1 MEVDGSSPSS
11 SIDMTLAEEPRIDVL
26 RQARID
32 LAAALRAAAL
42 YGFNEGIDNHF
53 SYAVPGSDDLFLL
66 NPYGPEWS
74 ELHASDLIAVDG
86 EGNVVGGDGEWE
98 ITAFMIHRGVHRARP
113 SARCVFHTHMP
124 YATAVSATEGGFL
137 PALSQAAMGFH
148 GRVETCP
155 YGGLAHAADEGERMG
170 AAVGDST
177 SVVMLENHGVIVI
190 GNDPAEAWSRLYFL
204 ERACQVQILAQS
216 TGRPLIAVPD
226 EVVRATAEQMQRD
239 DVGPGKLFE
248 AVKRRLDRESPGYE
262 L

>member
-1 MEVDGSSPSS
+1 
-11 SIDMTLAEEPRIDVL
+11 MTLAEEPRIDLL

-42 YGFNEGIDNHF
+42 YGYNEGIDNHF

-66 NPYGPEWS
+66 NPYGPDWS
-74 ELHASDLIAVDG
+74 ELRASDLIAVDG
-86 EGNVVGGDGEWE
+86 EGTIVDGEGEWE
-98 ITAFMIHRGVHRARP
+98 ITAFMIHRGVHRARAT
-113 SARCVFHTHMP
+113 ARCVFHTHMP
-124 YATAVSATEGGFL
+124 YATAVSSTEGGFL
-137 PALSQAAMGFH
+137 TGLSQAAMQFH
-148 GRVETCP
+148 GRVATCS

-170 AAVGDST
+170 QAVDDET
-177 SVVMLENHGVIVI
+177 CVVMLENHGVIVI

-204 ERACQVQILAQS
+204 ERACEVQILAQS

-226 EVVRATAEQMQRD
+226 EVVRRTAAQMQND

-248 AVKRRLDRESPGYE
+248 AVKRRLDRESPGYA

>member
-1 MEVDGSSPSS
+1 MA
-11 SIDMTLAEEPRIDVL
+11 LAEEPRVDVL

-42 YGFNEGIDNHF
+42 YGYNEGIDNHF

-66 NPYGPEWS
+66 NPYGPDWS
-74 ELHASDLIAVDG
+74 ELCASDLIAVDG
-86 EGNVVGGDGEWE
+86 EGRVVDGDGEWE

-124 YATAVSATEGGFL
+124 FATAVSATEGGFD
-137 PALSQAAMGFH
+137 PALSQAAMQFH
-148 GRVETCP
+148 GRVATCP

-170 AAVGDST
+170 AAVDDST

-204 ERACQVQILAQS
+204 ERACEVQILAQS
-216 TGRPLIAVPD
+216 TGRPVIVVPE
-226 EVVRATAEQMQRD
+226 EVVRATAAQMQRD
-239 DVGPGKLFE
+239 AAGPAKLFD

>member
-1 MEVDGSSPSS
+1 
-11 SIDMTLAEEPRIDVL
+11 MTLAEEPRIDVL

-74 ELHASDLIAVDG
+74 ELRASDLIAVDG
-86 EGNVVGGDGEWE
+86 EGNVVDGDGEWE

-124 YATAVSATEGGFL
+124 YATAGSAREGGSL

-148 GRVETCP
+148 GRVETCT
-155 YGGLAHAADEGERMG
+155 YGGLAHAANEGKRMG

-177 SVVMLENHGVIVI
+177 SVVMLENHGVVVM
-190 GNDPAEAWSRLYFL
+190 GHDPAEAWSRLYFL
-204 ERACQVQILAQS
+204 ERACQVQVLAQS

-226 EVVRATAEQMQRD
+226 EVVRATAAQMQI
-239 DVGPGKLFE
+239 GKHTSEPQSQFHL
-248 AVKRRLDRESPGYE
+248 VCRLLPEKTKSRSCSACPCV
-262 L
+262 